1 MKKLT
6 YEECLLRAR
15 RDFKDLVIYFCVTRA
30 KHNKKFFDNGT
41 FSSKKMMKMF
51 EFVKTWN
58 NRSESEK
65 KMYAKHH
72 ATCSETLNYA
82 FGIDSNL
89 VKQVLGRYVDDKR
102 KKVCIKIDDVLHLI
116 NKDNEVIKE
125 VNAGRKF
132 EFEDGKHKKDKDGN
146 SIVKC
151 YWRKKYLIAN
161 RDYWFRLLND
171 EKYSDVRKF
180 ASSRLQKI
188 VFDWFNREFP
198 TESKPAAVDEA
209 KKVEKQV
216 EKQAEEQVEKQAF
229 DEDISSLERDEVV
242 SLFNRYAM
250 SANDFKILIGGY
262 GIKTIGGMSVTD
274 YMLGYKRPN
283 IPNDKKATDEEIA
296 MMWKRLY
303 LGNCKQPNNFN
314 DALKEFIEEH
324 YKKTNRI

>member
-6 YEECLLRAR
+6 YDECLLRAR
-15 RDFKDLVIYFCVTRA
+15 QDFKDLVIYFCVTRA

-51 EFVKTWN
+51 ELVKTWN
-58 NRSESEK
+58 KRSKSEK
-65 KMYAKHH
+65 KMYAKYH

-89 VKQVLGRYVDDKR
+89 VKQVLGRYVDDKG
-102 KKVCIKIDDVLHLI
+102 KKVCIKIDDILNLI
-116 NKDNEVIKE
+116 NKDKEVIKE

-132 EFEDGKHKKDKDGN
+132 EFEDGKHKKDNDGN

-151 YWRKKYLIAN
+151 YWCKKYLIAN

-188 VFDWFNREFP
+188 VFDWFNVKFQV
-198 TESKPAAVDEA
+198 ESKTADDKAKHVDEA
-209 KKVEKQV
+209 KQV
-216 EKQAEEQVEKQAF
+216 EKKAFAEEIKP
-229 DEDISSLERDEVV
+229 LETDEVI

-250 SANDFKILIGGY
+250 SDNDFKILIRGVY
-262 GIKTIGGMSVTD
+262 GIKIIDGMSVTD
-274 YMLGYKRPN
+274 YMLGYKRPD
-283 IPNDKKATDEEIA
+283 IPNEKKATKEEIV

-303 LGNCKQPNNFN
+303 LGNCKQQNNFN
-314 DALKEFIEEH
+314 NDVKGFIEEH
-324 YKKTNRI
+324 YKKTNGILTLD

>member
-15 RDFKDLVIYFCVTRA
+15 QDFKDLVIYFCVTRA

-132 EFEDGKHKKDKDGN
+132 EFEGGKHKKDKDGN

-188 VFDWFNREFP
+188 VFDWFNREFL

-209 KKVEKQV
+209 KKVE
-216 EKQAEEQVEKQAF
+216 EQVEKQAF
-229 DEDISSLERDEVV
+229 AEEIKPLERTELQ
-242 SLFNRYAM
+242 SLFKRYAM
-250 SANDFKILIGGY
+250 NDNDFKILFKYVY
-262 GIKTIGGMSVTD
+262 GIKTITGIDIDD
-274 YMLGYKRPN
+274 YMTTYKRPY
-283 IPNDKKATDEEIA
+283 ISPDERATDADIA

-303 LGNCKQPNNFN
+303 LGNCKQFNNFN
-314 DALKEFIEEH
+314 DELKKFIEEN
-324 YKKTNRI
+324 YKKTNRILTFD

>member
-6 YEECLLRAR
+6 YDECLLRAR
-15 RDFKDLVIYFCVTRA
+15 HDFKDLVIYFCVTRA

-51 EFVKTWN
+51 VFVKTWN
-58 NRSESEK
+58 KRSKSEK
-65 KMYAKHH
+65 NMYAKYH

-82 FGIDSNL
+82 FGIDHRL
-89 VKQVLGRYVDDKR
+89 VKQVLGRYVGKDG
-102 KKVCIKIDDVLHLI
+102 KKDCIKIDDVLHLI
-116 NKDNEVIKE
+116 NKDKEVIKE

-132 EFEDGKHKKDKDGN
+132 EFEGGKHKKDKDGK

-161 RDYWFRLLND
+161 RDYWFRLLDD

-188 VFDWFNREFP
+188 VFDWFNSEFQV
-198 TESKPAAVDEA
+198 ESKTADDKAKHVDEA
-209 KKVEKQV
+209 KQAENQV
-216 EKQAEEQVEKQAF
+216 ENQAF
-229 DEDISSLERDEVV
+229 AEDIKPLERDDVV

-250 SANDFKILIGGY
+250 SVNDFKILIGCY
-262 GIKTIGGMSVTD
+262 GIKTICGMSVTD
-274 YMLGYKRPN
+274 YMLGYKRPD

-314 DALKEFIEEH
+314 NAVKDFIEEH
-324 YKKTNRI
+324 YKKTN